1 MTTNFVSALG
11 AGSGIDVKS
20 LAENL
25 VEAERAPRKER
36 IDSRIAKTEAK
47 ISGYGAMKFALSDL
61 QAAFAKVNDASE
73 FSSSTATNSQP
84 SAFGVST
91 TTTAGIGN
99 YSIEVTQ
106 IAKATRIAST
116 SFLASDTS
124 LHTGPFDL
132 TITDSNG
139 VDTTIGV
146 TTATP
151 TGMVKAIN
159 DSTDTTGLTAQLLN
173 TGNGYTVVVSGST
186 GQSHD
191 FTLSSNVA
199 DVSFLPTKLQTAQ
212 DAQFQVNGLNMTR
225 STNQFSDVIDG
236 VTLDLYGTTT
246 LGSPA
251 RLDLNRQT
259 GAIKDNLKL
268 LVKAYNDFD
277 ESLKILADRASTVE
291 DFGGVLAGD
300 SLLQRVRSQ
309 VRSMITSDYK
319 IYATPGNAATEQL
332 NPDVYAARHV
342 GLSIDRNGLL
352 TLDEVKLDAALTD
365 NFDQVVTMFSAN
377 ANNQSIYSP
386 SPGGLAGDAVK
397 SIDKTLRSTGLIAQQ
412 SETASSQI
420 KTYKKELVSL
430 EEQMTRLLARYT
442 AQFGTMDSIVG
453 QSSSTRASL
462 TSSFEGLMSMYT
474 NK

>member
-11 AGSGIDVKS
+11 AGSGVDVKS
-20 LAENL
+20 LAVSL

-36 IDSRIAKTEAK
+36 IDNRIAKTEAK

-61 QAAFAKVNDASE
+61 QAAFAKVNDAYE
-73 FSSSTATNSQP
+73 FSSVTSTNTQP
-84 SAFGVST
+84 AAFGVST
-91 TTTAGIGN
+91 TTTASVGN
-99 YSIEVTQ
+99 FSLEISQ
-106 IAKATRIAST
+106 IAKATRIASS

-124 LHTGPFDL
+124 LNSGAFDL
-132 TITDSNG
+132 TLQESNG
-139 VDTTIGV
+139 DLTTINV
-146 TTATP
+146 ATATP
-151 TGMVKAIN
+151 SGMVKAIN
-159 DSTDTTGLTAQLLN
+159 ASTDTTGFTAQLLN
-173 TGNGYTVVVSGST
+173 TGSGYTVVVSGAT
-186 GQSHD
+186 GLSQD
-191 FTLSSNVA
+191 FTVSSTASDLTFLS
-199 DVSFLPTKLQTAQ
+199 PKLQTAQ
-212 DAQFQVNGLNMTR
+212 DAQFQVNGLDMTR
-225 STNQFSDVIDG
+225 SSNQLSDVIDG

-246 LGSPA
+246 VGTPA

-259 GAIKDNLKL
+259 GTIKDNLKL

-277 ESLKILADRASTVE
+277 ESLEILADRTSTVE

-300 SLLQRVRSQ
+300 TLLQRVRSQ

-319 IYATPGNAATEQL
+319 IYATPGDATTEQL

-352 TLDEVKLDAALTD
+352 TLDETKLDAALTD

-386 SPGGLAGDAVK
+386 APGGLAGNAVK
-397 SIDKTLRSTGLIAQQ
+397 SIDKSLRSTGLIAQQ
-412 SETASSQI
+412 SATASAQI
-420 KTYKKELVSL
+420 KTYQKDLVTL
-430 EEQMTRLLARYT
+430 EEQMTKLLARYT
-442 AQFGTMDSIVG
+442 EQFGNMDNIVG

-474 NK
+474 GK